1 MVKDVVCDV
10 CGEIIL
16 TVSELAASLDNKQIT
31 TSAHCS
37 KCGNMVK
44 VVLPSKKAVIKH
56 YKKSI
61 SCPVCGYE
69 RLIDTSVDTRS
80 ELIEEGKMPP
90 EWKPDYYQK
99 CHCCKKEI
107 GIKKIS

>member
-16 TVSELAASLDNKQIT
+16 TVSELEASLEDKQVT
-31 TSAHCS
+31 TPARCP

-61 SCPVCGYE
+61 PCPVCGSD
-69 RLIDTSVDTRS
+69 RLIDTSIDTRS
-80 ELIEEGKMPP
+80 ELIEEGKMPS

-99 CHCCKKEI
+99 CRCCKKEI
-107 GIKKIS
+107 GIRKIS